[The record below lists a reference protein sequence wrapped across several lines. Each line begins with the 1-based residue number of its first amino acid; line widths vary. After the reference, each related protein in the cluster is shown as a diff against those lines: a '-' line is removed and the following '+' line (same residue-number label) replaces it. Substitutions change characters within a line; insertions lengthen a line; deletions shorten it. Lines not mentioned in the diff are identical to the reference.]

1 MKRTINLS
9 ICYLLIFALFIF
21 SIVNLLI
28 ALNEHNSINNAL
40 DINSISSAQIEEGVF
55 LSGTVDDYLV
65 KEAQSLLVPAS
76 GNVGAHISL
85 VGENSIYAIRL
96 SDNKYIQL
104 FIKNSDSIEL
114 LNDVEA
120 FLGSDGINVQAK
132 IVPNE
137 YVNYD
142 WYKLALN
149 LETDSETRNLL
160 ITDLAIQEINFNDT
174 YKKIRNYSL
183 LILLAIVL
191 FTVTGGFK
199 NFIIKNKAPSDTR
212 DEFVITG
219 DVQLQSDSYYDK

>member
-9 ICYLLIFALFIF
+9 ICYFLIFALFIF
-21 SIVNLLI
+21 SFVNLFI
-28 ALNEHNSINNAL
+28 ALNEQSGINNAL

-55 LSGTVDDYLV
+55 LSGTVDDYLI

-76 GNVGAHISL
+76 ANVGANISIA
-85 VGENSIYAIRL
+85 GENSIYAIRL
-96 SDNKYIQL
+96 KDNKYIQL

-120 FLGSDGINVQAK
+120 FLSSDGINVQAK
-132 IVPNE
+132 IVPND

-142 WYKLALN
+142 WYKLALK
-149 LETDSETRNLL
+149 LETDSEIRTLL
-160 ITDLAIQEINFNDT
+160 VTDLAIQEVNFSDT
-174 YKKIRNYSL
+174 YQKIRNYSL

-199 NFIIKNKAPSDTR
+199 NFILKNKIPSDKC

-219 DVQLQSDSYYDK
+219 DVQFQNDSYFDK